1 MLVPQAMNAFVSN
14 PRTKAFTLV
23 ELLVVIAII
32 GILASL
38 LLPVLHQGQARA
50 QRIWCES
57 NLKQIGL
64 AYHTFANDHS
74 GKFPIEVSTN
84 EGGSL
89 EYIESGLNMPGWT
102 FFTTFRTFQ
111 SLSNELVKTELL
123 VCSTDLSRAA
133 ATNYAVLQNSNLSY
147 FVGANGTF
155 DKPGSILAGDRS
167 VVSANNL
174 YRPPTVLQAGP
185 GYLLHW
191 TMELH
196 QYQGNVLFA
205 DGHVEDWNNARMANN
220 ENAMLDVENLFLP
233 SVVPIATPQYG
244 GNGGGPGGGSGGS
257 GGGGAGGGSGGG
269 AGGYNS
275 ATPNG
280 GYSTSSG
287 QSMPSPSAGYSSP
300 AMQPMSAPT
309 ADQSSPMPRSSAAN
323 NTLSQA
329 STPADL
335 PPPSTNNQGDAEVP
349 TSDVATVVSPDDSD
363 VGMSQED
370 KHLAKILRHTFEWIY
385 LLLLLLMLLYLTY
398 KIRKWMREREA
409 KQKATQRSRW

>member
-1 MLVPQAMNAFVSN
+1 MNAFVSN

-89 EYIESGLNMPGWT
+89 EYIQSGLNMPGWT

-205 DGHVEDWNNARMANN
+205 DGHVEEWNNARMANN

-233 SVVPIATPQYG
+233 SVVPTATTQYG
-244 GNGGGPGGGSGGS
+244 GNGGGPGGGGGGNGGGSDGSGGS
-257 GGGGAGGGSGGG
+257 GGGSGSGG

-280 GYSTSSG
+280 GYSASSG
-287 QSMPSPSAGYSSP
+287 QSMPSAGYSSP
-300 AMQPMSAPT
+300 ATQPMSAPS
-309 ADQSSPMPRSSAAN
+309 AGQSSPMPRSSAAN
-323 NTLSQA
+323 NGINQA
-329 STPADL
+329 QYTPAESAES
-335 PPPSTNNQGDAEVP
+335 STTNEADAEVS
-349 TSDVATVVSPDDSD
+349 TSDVATVVSPDDD
-363 VGMSQED
+363 DTGMSQQD
-370 KHLAKILRHTFEWIY
+370 KHLTKVLRHTFEWIY

-409 KQKATQRSRW
+409 RRKATQRSRW